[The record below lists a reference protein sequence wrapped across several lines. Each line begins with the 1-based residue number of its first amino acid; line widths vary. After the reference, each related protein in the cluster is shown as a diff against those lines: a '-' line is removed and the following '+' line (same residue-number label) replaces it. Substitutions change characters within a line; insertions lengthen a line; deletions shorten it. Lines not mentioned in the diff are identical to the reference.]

1 MGRHARPTRGG
12 NLLSMRSKKQTEWQK
27 LLMES
32 SLAHPRGK
40 EKKQKTQGEEKK
52 ERDQTLGYLGVVK
65 PVTPKED
72 VPLRGGWDELLLILK
87 KVLRVSLSRLSSKE
101 WNGMEVVV

>member
-1 MGRHARPTRGG
+1 MGHHARPTRGG
-12 NLLSMRSKKQTEWQK
+12 NLLSMRSKKQTEWQP

-32 SLAHPRGK
+32 PLAYPRGK
-40 EKKQKTQGEEKK
+40 ESKVTNSKREKT

-72 VPLRGGWDELLLILK
+72 VPLRGGHF
-87 KVLRVSLSRLSSKE
+87 VLSATAIPRYRKGHEKTHKQKE
-101 WNGMEVVV
+101 KN